1 MNATAELLD
10 ARPTPKQLQ
19 PKHSHMELH
28 QPQQSATNTALSY
41 GLFWWACVDDRSII
55 KACTRAASK
64 ISKAF
69 LSFMT
74 VLYGLTQTHGT
85 TVPLTEFVFP
95 ERNSTQFLQSK
106 FNV

>member
-10 ARPTPKQLQ
+10 ARPKQQTKHMHIELRQ
-19 PKHSHMELH
+19 PHTSG
-28 QPQQSATNTALSY
+28 TNTALSY

-69 LSFMT
+69 LSLMT
-74 VLYGLTQTHGT
+74 VLYGLTQTPGT
-85 TVPLTEFVFP
+85 TVPVTEFVVPDRSNTHFI
-95 ERNSTQFLQSK
+95 QSK